1 MAIKLGPV
9 QYQIMRVLWRQGA
22 ATARTITDALAEESA
37 IAHSTVQTL
46 LRQLEAKRAVSHEQR
61 DRTFYYQAMVAEPEV
76 TRSATQD
83 LLDRVFRGSITGLVA
98 HLLESEEISDEEMAR
113 LRALVNSA
121 NPASEESQ

>member
-1 MAIKLGPV
+1 
-9 QYQIMRVLWRQGA
+9 MRVLWRQGA
-22 ATARTITDALAEESA
+22 ATARTITDALAEDSA

-61 DRTFYYQAMVAEPEV
+61 DRTFYYQAIVTEPEV

-121 NPASEESQ
+121 TPASEEAQ